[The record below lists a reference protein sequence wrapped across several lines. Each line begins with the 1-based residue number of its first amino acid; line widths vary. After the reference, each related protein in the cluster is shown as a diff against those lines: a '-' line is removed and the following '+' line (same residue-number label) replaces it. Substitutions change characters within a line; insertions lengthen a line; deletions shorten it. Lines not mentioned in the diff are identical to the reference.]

1 MREEGPVGGIFETA
15 SGRWGLAA
23 FLLLA
28 HLAMTLGLSSG
39 LARDELESMLF
50 AQGWA
55 WGYDFEQPPLYN
67 WLQMAVTEAVG
78 PTLAGSILLRWG
90 IISVGVLAFYDAVR
104 RMAGGDS
111 PLAAGAVAGMAGTA
125 LFGFEGA
132 RHFTHT
138 SLLLTAIALILWA
151 AVRVVE
157 HPSAGRYLVLGAA
170 LAVGA
175 LSKFTIAVFGLGL
188 VIGALTDPVTR
199 ARVFDR
205 RVIWAGVVPLVALPG
220 PLLWRLGQEGNLAAR
235 VASITDQGKAESWLE
250 ALGGLLV
257 NVVADPIAG
266 MLPPLVL
273 IALLAPWRRVW
284 GRQAGLSAPLA
295 SGARW
300 DRILLV
306 YAAAAMALTTAI
318 VLAGGGERL
327 RYHYMMPAAMVMP
340 AIPLLWMHRRG
351 FVLAPWR
358 RTALGWG
365 LAGLAVLFVLG
376 SAVNRLWIEPA
387 GCDRCLPLLPSA
399 RAAEAVRAA
408 GFRDGTIVAASL
420 DWGANLRPAFPDARM
435 IARHYPNWRPP
446 ERAPGRASRNGACL
460 ILLSPRETESLGEG
474 TLDPSPIEGTL
485 AAMLGAPLP
494 AGWLDHAEA
503 HALSLTLAP
512 DRTMPFGFVLVP
524 EGVGTCR

>member
-1 MREEGPVGGIFETA
+1 MRAGGPVGGIFETA
-15 SGRWGLAA
+15 SGRWGLAT

-28 HLAMTLGLSSG
+28 HLALTLGLSSG

-67 WLQMAVTEAVG
+67 WFQMAVAEAVG
-78 PTLAGSILLRWG
+78 PTLAGSILLRWSV
-90 IISVGVLAFYDAVR
+90 IAVGVLALYDAVR
-104 RMAGGDS
+104 RMARGDAAV
-111 PLAAGAVAGMAGTA
+111 AAGAVAGMAGTA

-157 HPSAGRYLVLGAA
+157 GPSVGRYLVLGAA

-175 LSKFTIAVFGLGL
+175 LSKFTIAVFGLAL
-188 VIGALTDPVTR
+188 VLGALADPVTR

-205 RVIWAGVVPLVALPG
+205 RVIWAGLVPLLALPG
-220 PLLWRLGQEGNLAAR
+220 PLLWRLGQEGSLAAR
-235 VASITDQGKAESWLE
+235 VASITDRGGSESGLD

-257 NVVADPIAG
+257 NVVADPVAG

-273 IALLAPWRRVW
+273 IALLVPWR
-284 GRQAGLSAPLA
+284 QA
-295 SGARW
+295 SGSQSGGGPRW

-306 YAAAAMALTTAI
+306 YVVAAMALTTAI

-351 FVLAPWR
+351 VAPTLWR

-387 GCDRCLPLLPSA
+387 GCDRCLPLLPSD

-408 GFRDGTIVAASL
+408 GFRHGTIVAASL
-420 DWGANLRPAFPDARM
+420 DWGANLRPAFPEARM
-435 IARHYPNWRPP
+435 IARHYPDWRPP
-446 ERAPGRASRNGACL
+446 DRGAGRGAGGGACL
-460 ILLSPRETESLGEG
+460 ILLSPREAEALGKG
-474 TLDPSPIEGTL
+474 SLDPRPLEGTL

-494 AGWLDHAEA
+494 ADWLDRAEV
-503 HALSLTLAP
+503 HALPLTLAP
-512 DRTMPFGFVLVP
+512 DRTLPFGFALLP
-524 EGVGTCR
+524 DGVGTCR